1 MRTKIK
7 VVEIVR
13 PESEL
18 LFSFVFLEPIEL
30 YCAVPQW
37 NIKRNILTHMLTFQ
51 FLLGYMLFNEMK
63 QKAKKKQ
70 NKTKKQTV
78 IC

>member
-30 YCAVPQW
+30 DCAVPQ
-37 NIKRNILTHMLTFQ
+37 
-51 FLLGYMLFNEMK
+51 
-63 QKAKKKQ
+63 
-70 NKTKKQTV
+70 
-78 IC
+78 

>member
-30 YCAVPQW
+30 YCAVPQ
-37 NIKRNILTHMLTFQ
+37 
-51 FLLGYMLFNEMK
+51 
-63 QKAKKKQ
+63 
-70 NKTKKQTV
+70 
-78 IC
+78 